1 MEKVPESDF
10 NFLLF
15 YGMRFTGLRDTSG
28 HGAFLIG
35 ITEKNKN
42 VINLNK
48 INSKNDSNGKTEWGR
63 VSTIRWM
70 KKEDMVFINIQVPLR
85 VIKTVLLRGAWYKWT
100 KY

>member
-1 MEKVPESDF
+1 MCYKYNKVFSHNHLTTILEQEIGMETVPESDF

-28 HGAFLIG
+28 HGAFLG

-63 VSTIRWM
+63 V
-70 KKEDMVFINIQVPLR
+70 QGLR
-85 VIKTVLLRGAWYKWT
+85 S
-100 KY
+100 

>member
-1 MEKVPESDF
+1 MCYKYNKVFSHNHLTTILEQEIGMEKVPESDF

-63 VSTIRWM
+63 V
-70 KKEDMVFINIQVPLR
+70 QGLR
-85 VIKTVLLRGAWYKWT
+85 S
-100 KY
+100 

>member
-1 MEKVPESDF
+1 MCYKYNKVFSHNHLTTILEQEIGMEKVPESDF

-48 INSKNDSNGKTEWGR
+48 INSKMTAMGR
-63 VSTIRWM
+63 QCGVEF
-70 KKEDMVFINIQVPLR
+70 K
-85 VIKTVLLRGAWYKWT
+85 G
-100 KY
+100 